1 MYDFNIMLENYML
14 HFSIAGGVFLLLIFW
29 ILSIELRL
37 KKIFR
42 GKKAKDLEGIMADI
56 SNEIK
61 TLHASKEEMEK
72 YLETVERRV
81 KESIQ
86 NVGMIRFN
94 PFENSGSNQS
104 FAIALLNE
112 KGSGVVISSLYSREK
127 VNVYAK
133 PINNYQSK
141 YALSKEEKDAIAK
154 SQNNGQ

>member
-1 MYDFNIMLENYML
+1 MLENYIL
-14 HFSIAGGVFLLLIFW
+14 HFSIAGGIFLLFIFW
-29 ILSIELRL
+29 ILSIEMRL

-42 GKKAKDLEGIMADI
+42 GKKAKDLEGVMADI
-56 SNEIK
+56 SDEIK
-61 TLHASKEEMEK
+61 NLNAGKEELEK
-72 YLETVERRV
+72 YLGTVERRV

-104 FAIALLNE
+104 FAIAFLNE

-133 PINNYQSK
+133 PINNYQSE
-141 YALSKEEKDAIAK
+141 YTLSKEEKDAIAQ
-154 SQNNGQ
+154 SRENGK